1 MIIIVVVTLVMV
13 SFILAIFSMK
23 DFHIPPEIAKI
34 LTMKKIR
41 GTIVFFKD
49 KVEHYSSSSSS
60 SSI

>member
-1 MIIIVVVTLVMV
+1 MLIIIVVILAIA
-13 SFILAIFSMK
+13 SFILALVSMK